1 MREDVRLRK
10 LGRLRVGHLIGVRC
24 KCCEV
29 DQSGNAIV
37 SSGAGDDASAIRV
50 ADENGWTADSRER
63 AFHGGFVI
71 RRCVEAVL
79 GGNTLVP
86 FGLKS
91 GDHLAEA

>member
-50 ADENGWTADSRER
+50 ADENGWTADSPER
-63 AFHGGFVI
+63 AFHGSYVVCG
-71 RRCVEAVL
+71 CVEAVL
-79 GGNTLVP
+79 GSNTLVS
-86 FGLKS
+86 FGLKR
-91 GDHLAEA
+91 GDYLAEA